1 MGIEEV
7 IQQAVLGWC
16 FEVAVHMHQARSLV
30 EQMWVVAG
38 SALELEVGEDVEA
51 LSSCH
56 QVMFM
61 ALEVLAQ

>member
-1 MGIEEV
+1 
-7 IQQAVLGWC
+7 
-16 FEVAVHMHQARSLV
+16 V